1 MFAVMVRSK
10 SPRRTAITASAP
22 VRHSIPQ
29 TPISVALD
37 PHGSQ
42 ATHTR
47 MAALRELDSDAG
59 GMTAVMPAHH
69 GGMTGNATVASDQP
83 LLLCRQVRCTLRV
96 SDHDD
101 VDGGTAPLLGLI
113 VNPLAGMG
121 GRVGLKGT
129 DGEAIVREAMRRG
142 ARPAASDRAVHALVR
157 LAESLPRVKVL
168 TVAGPMGEQAAR
180 EAGMAPIVLDR
191 SHTGASTGA
200 DTRAAAAAMAEQ
212 EVDLILFAGGDGTAR
227 DVLAGS
233 RDLVP
238 LLGVPAGVKMHS
250 AIFGTTPANAGHL
263 AALFLSR
270 SPSAPLRDA
279 EVMDLD
285 EDAIR
290 AGRVSAQLH
299 GYARSP
305 FERRLAQNAKS
316 GSVPGENEALDGV
329 AQQLVERMQD
339 GRIYILGP
347 GTTTRRV
354 ADALGIESTLMG
366 VDAVQDRKAIGLDL
380 NERQL
385 LDIIGA
391 RQAEIIVSVLGGQ
404 GSLFGRGNQQISAN
418 VIRKVGRDAITV
430 ISTVEK
436 LINLPDRALQVDTG
450 DPDIDALLTGHLSVA
465 TGPHRTTMVKV
476 RA

>member
-1 MFAVMVRSK
+1 M
-10 SPRRTAITASAP
+10 
-22 VRHSIPQ
+22 
-29 TPISVALD
+29 LD
-37 PHGSQ
+37 PDHTGVHG
-42 ATHTR
+42 R
-47 MAALRELDSDAG
+47 
-59 GMTAVMPAHH
+59 
-69 GGMTGNATVASDQP
+69 
-83 LLLCRQVRCTLRV
+83 
-96 SDHDD
+96 
-101 VDGGTAPLLGLI
+101 TAPLLGLI
-113 VNPLAGMG
+113 VNPFAGMG

-157 LAESLPRVKVL
+157 LAETLPQARVL
-168 TVAGPMGEQAAR
+168 TVAGSMGEQAAR
-180 EAGMAPIVLDR
+180 EAGMDPVVLDR

-200 DTRAAAAAMAEQ
+200 DTQAAAAAMAEQ
-212 EVDLILFAGGDGTAR
+212 GVDLILFAGGDGTAR
-227 DVLAGS
+227 DILAGS
-233 RDLVP
+233 RDQVP
-238 LLGVPAGVKMHS
+238 MLGVPAGVKMHS
-250 AIFGTTPANAGHL
+250 AVFGTTPANAGHL
-263 AALFLSR
+263 AALFLAR
-270 SPSAPLRDA
+270 NASAPLRDA

-285 EDAIR
+285 EDGIR
-290 AGRVSAQLH
+290 AGRVSAQLY

-316 GSVPGENEALDGV
+316 GSVPGENEALDAV
-329 AQQLVERMQD
+329 AQQLVERMQH

-354 ADALGIESTLMG
+354 ADALGIKSTLLG
-366 VDAVQDRKAIGLDL
+366 VDAVQDRKVIGLDL
-380 NERQL
+380 NEQQL
-385 LDIIGA
+385 LDIIGT

-436 LINLPDRALQVDTG
+436 LINLPDGALQVDTG

-465 TGPHRTTMVKV
+465 TGPHRTTLVKV